1 MLSMTCCLR
10 VTPDYTISLEL
21 FIPEIY
27 TWVLVVEFWWFFSSV
42 FSLLFFS
49 FFPHFV
55 TNINTSGSGRF
66 KTLAQ

>member
-1 MLSMTCCLR
+1 MLSMTCCLH

-21 FIPEIY
+21 FIPETY

-42 FSLLFFS
+42 FSLLFS

-55 TNINTSGSGRF
+55 NINTSGSGRF
-66 KTLAQ
+66 KRLAQ